1 MSPRWRDEIHLL
13 LTPGRVALRR
23 YARGL
28 RPALAQDQWREV
40 PGAPLRWEPALE
52 ALEALLAAAP
62 ARGADATVVLSS
74 HFVRYCL
81 VPQSELLA
89 TREDE
94 ARFARHNFIRIHG
107 AAAEGWSVR
116 VSAADGVAGGSGV
129 ASAIEQELV
138 DALRELARR
147 HGLRARALQPALMAA
162 FNRARASLPAGG
174 CRLLVLEPGLAV
186 SALLEPGWRRVRSQR
201 LSAPLAQ
208 ALGALLERER
218 ALEGEGPAGAVTCVL
233 PLLDP
238 GEPLAEIPGVE
249 LRALDALW
257 PDASAA
263 QAATAS
269 RNAA

>member
-1 MSPRWRDEIHLL
+1 VSPRWRDEIHLL

-28 RPALAQDQWREV
+28 RPALAQDLWREV
-40 PGAPLRWEPALE
+40 AGAPTLHWAPALE
-52 ALEALLAAAP
+52 ALESLLAAAP
-62 ARGADATVVLSS
+62 ARGAEATVVVSS

-81 VPQSELLA
+81 VPQSELLV

-94 ARFARHNFIRIHG
+94 ARFARHNFIRVHG
-107 AAAEGWSVR
+107 AAAEAWSVR
-116 VSAADGVAGGSGV
+116 VSGAAQGAAL
-129 ASAIEQELV
+129 ASAIEQQLV
-138 DALRELARR
+138 DALRALLER

-162 FNRARASLPAGG
+162 FNQARASLPAGG

-201 LSAPLAQ
+201 VSAPLAL
-208 ALGALLERER
+208 ALGPLLERER
-218 ALEGEGPAGAVTCVL
+218 ALEGESPAGAVTCVL

-238 GEPLAEIPGVE
+238 GEPLAAIPGVE

-263 QAATAS
+263 QAATAA